1 MKLMSEMFNQEIAA
15 AIRLQSDLIGML
27 MEPEVIQQADQIV
40 GTMIDAIGSESPE
53 AFRGAACIMWV
64 LTELLKEEDAQDV
77 KWDEVLAL
85 LILRF
90 LTTKEARKASDV
102 LDQVWK

>member
-64 LTELLKEEDAQDV
+64 LTELLKEEDARDV

-90 LTTKEARKASDV
+90 LTTEEARKASDV